1 MDSEQS
7 QRPLYYS
14 LEGVAFIL
22 DAGHGHNDASGQKCR
37 TVRSNEMILWSKAY
51 QRLNEL
57 NVCLAERKPVN
68 KEIPV
73 LEIISSSIPKS
84 LRFGLEIC
92 GNLNLAIIHI
102 NEKHKSSGSVDV
114 VRIKYSQPI

>member
-1 MDSEQS
+1 M
-7 QRPLYYS
+7 P
-14 LEGVAFIL
+14 GCTI
-22 DAGHGHNDASGQKCR
+22 NN
-37 TVRSNEMILWSKAY
+37 NEVMVETLIK
-51 QRLNEL
+51 RLNEL

-68 KEIPV
+68 KGIPV